1 METLELKQPA
11 NSIELAR
18 NAKGQYS
25 WVIKCRGDDDEEVA
39 ERISTWQK
47 ALDRVYMVM
56 KGEKDASAT
65 TE

>member
-1 METLELKQPA
+1 MNEQELKQPA

-25 WVIKCRGDDDEEVA
+25 WVIKCRGDDDEEV
-39 ERISTWQK
+39 ESRISTWQK
-47 ALDRVYMVM
+47 ALDKTYMLKV
-56 KGEKDASAT
+56 EDVSPP